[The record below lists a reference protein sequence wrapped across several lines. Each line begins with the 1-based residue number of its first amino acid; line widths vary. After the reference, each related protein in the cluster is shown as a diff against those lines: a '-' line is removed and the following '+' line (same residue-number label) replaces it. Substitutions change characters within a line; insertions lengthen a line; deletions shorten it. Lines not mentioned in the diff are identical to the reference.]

1 MGSTVPSTVFRRGS
15 CQRLPAEDDQTRVRA
30 RQAGPDAAMVHA
42 MDSIVEDSPKR
53 SVNNQSGTE
62 WMDFQQG
69 APGLCWR
76 HCIQAALGDRFD
88 CIILTNRACWTASNK
103 YLAPAYLLFPRHRRA
118 RPRRIQWREN
128 ASGPRAKGR
137 FCDSWAR

>member
-1 MGSTVPSTVFRRGS
+1 M
-15 CQRLPAEDDQTRVRA
+15 RA
-30 RQAGPDAAMVHA
+30 RHAGPDAAMVHA

-76 HCIQAALGDRFD
+76 HRIQAALGDRFD

>member
-1 MGSTVPSTVFRRGS
+1 MGPRAHQPFFGGVLARDYPPRT
-15 CQRLPAEDDQTRVRA
+15 TRVRA
-30 RQAGPDAAMVHA
+30 RHAGPETAMVHA

-62 WMDFQQG
+62 WMDFQQD

-88 CIILTNRACWTASNK
+88 CIVLTNRACWTASNK